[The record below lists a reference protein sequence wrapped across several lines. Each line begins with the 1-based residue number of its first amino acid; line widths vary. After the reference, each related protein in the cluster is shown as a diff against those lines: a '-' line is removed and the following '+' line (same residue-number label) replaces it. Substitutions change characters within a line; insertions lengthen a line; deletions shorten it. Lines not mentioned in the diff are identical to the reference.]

1 MALEAEGRHAMNPFV
16 LGKLAEI
23 HIQGLVERA
32 DENRTARR
40 ATSKRR
46 TARPRHHFL
55 WRGDCVT
62 TSLRGAMTK

>member
-1 MALEAEGRHAMNPFV
+1 MAREPEGRQAVNPFV

-32 DENRTARR
+32 DESRTARR

-46 TARPRHHFL
+46 SARLKHHFL
-55 WRGDCVT
+55 WRAECAT